1 MPAEEH
7 AHHGYKMMGAPR
19 CWGFFFGFWGG
30 VFGFFGVFFFLVLV
44 FGESVKYCVNPRG
57 VFPGKKGEARL

>member
-1 MPAEEH
+1 
-7 AHHGYKMMGAPR
+7 MG
-19 CWGFFFGFWGG
+19 GLLGVFFGFWGG
-30 VFGFFGVFFFLVLV
+30 VFGFFGVFFFWVLV